1 MISNENNAMNPGI
14 STMLKKYR
22 FAIGLALVIA
32 AIYFTNRSVGTE
44 AFGISVS
51 NTKEMLS
58 LLPPVFILVGLLD
71 VWVPKET
78 IIRYMG
84 EDSGW
89 KGILMALFLGSAA
102 AGPLYVA
109 FPITALLLRKR
120 ARLAYILF
128 FLGVWSTT
136 KLPILLY
143 EISYM
148 GLKFTAIHA
157 AVGIPFFLLFSI
169 IIEKVM
175 PEDSRESLYRKAEM
189 ELP

>member
-1 MISNENNAMNPGI
+1 MVSNENNAINPEI

-32 AIYFTNRSVGTE
+32 AIYFINRSVGTE
-44 AFGISVS
+44 AFDISVS

-58 LLPPVFILVGLLD
+58 LLPPIFILVGLLD

-148 GLKFTAIHA
+148 GLKFTAIHI
-157 AVGIPFFLLFSI
+157 AVGLPFFLLFSM

>member
-1 MISNENNAMNPGI
+1 MVNNENAVMKPGI
-14 STMLKKYR
+14 FTLLRKYR
-22 FAIGLALVIA
+22 FAIGFALTIA
-32 AIYFTNRSVGTE
+32 ALYFTNRPVGTE
-44 AFGISVS
+44 AFDISVS
-51 NTKEMLS
+51 NTTEMLS

-71 VWVPKET
+71 IWVPKET

-84 EDSGW
+84 ENSGW

-109 FPITALLLRKR
+109 FPVTALLLRKR
-120 ARLAYILF
+120 ARLAYVLF

-136 KLPILLY
+136 KLPIVLY

-148 GLKFTAIHA
+148 GLRFTAIHV
-157 AVGIPFFLLFSI
+157 AVGVPLFLLFSL

-175 PEDSRESLYRKAEM
+175 PEETREALYRKAEL

>member
-1 MISNENNAMNPGI
+1 
-14 STMLKKYR
+14 
-22 FAIGLALVIA
+22 
-32 AIYFTNRSVGTE
+32 
-44 AFGISVS
+44 
-51 NTKEMLS
+51 MLS
-58 LLPPVFILVGLLD
+58 LLPPVFIFVGLPD

-84 EDSGW
+84 ENSGW
-89 KGILMALFLGSAA
+89 KGIIMALFLGSAA

-120 ARLAYILF
+120 ARLAYVLF

-148 GLKFTAIHA
+148 RLKFTAIHV
-157 AVGIPFFLLFSI
+157 AVGLPFFLLFSM

-189 ELP
+189 EFP

>member
-1 MISNENNAMNPGI
+1 MVSNENNAINPGI

-32 AIYFTNRSVGTE
+32 AIYFINRSVGTE
-44 AFGISVS
+44 AFDISVS

-148 GLKFTAIHA
+148 GLKFTAIHV
-157 AVGIPFFLLFSI
+157 AVGLPFFLLFSM

>member
-102 AGPLYVA
+102 Q
-109 FPITALLLRKR
+109 ALSMSLFLLRP
-120 ARLAYILF
+120 
-128 FLGVWSTT
+128 S
-136 KLPILLY
+136 
-143 EISYM
+143 S
-148 GLKFTAIHA
+148 
-157 AVGIPFFLLFSI
+157 
-169 IIEKVM
+169 
-175 PEDSRESLYRKAEM
+175 
-189 ELP
+189 

>member
-1 MISNENNAMNPGI
+1 MVSNENNAINPGI

-32 AIYFTNRSVGTE
+32 AIYFINRSVGTE
-44 AFGISVS
+44 AFDISVS

-58 LLPPVFILVGLLD
+58 LLPPIFILVGLLD

-148 GLKFTAIHA
+148 GLKFTAIHV
-157 AVGIPFFLLFSI
+157 AVGLPFFLLFSM

>member
-1 MISNENNAMNPGI
+1 MGSNEKNALNPGI
-14 STMLKKYR
+14 SPILRKYR
-22 FAIGLALVIA
+22 FAIGFALIIA
-32 AIYFTNRSVGTE
+32 AISTINRSIGTE
-44 AFGISVS
+44 AIDISVS

-84 EDSGW
+84 ENSGW
-89 KGILMALFLGSAA
+89 KGILMALVLGSAA

-148 GLKFTAIHA
+148 GLKFTAIHI
-157 AVGIPFFLLFSI
+157 AVGLPFFLLFSM

-175 PEDSRESLYRKAEM
+175 PEDSRESLYRKAET